1 MYMSVLFSW
10 HFLKDAIKKN
20 LFNDQLV
27 PSLLIISIFS
37 WSHDVWFKGDLWE
50 DVNCKSLLGVRGL
63 RWMGISVSEIRLRL
77 VFLYWMLLNNLW
89 QVDWSQRYDV
99 CHKQLARLSAQGI
112 QQFVDSI
119 TFSELAVDTIPV
131 ENRVEIVNR
140 ALRFAR
146 QQDAALKKKGISE
159 SQEER
164 YKLFVV
170 ELNIGLDLSD
180 VVMELWLGSLHSS
193 FRTKHHSY
201 HCTVSA
207 PKKAKWFC
215 FLLLFSEVQDNR
227 L

>member
-1 MYMSVLFSW
+1 
-10 HFLKDAIKKN
+10 
-20 LFNDQLV
+20 
-27 PSLLIISIFS
+27 
-37 WSHDVWFKGDLWE
+37 
-50 DVNCKSLLGVRGL
+50 
-63 RWMGISVSEIRLRL
+63 
-77 VFLYWMLLNNLW
+77 MLLNNLW
-89 QVDWSQRYDV
+89 QVDWSQSYDV

-119 TFSELAVDTIPV
+119 TFSELAVDTIPI

-180 VVMELWLGSLHSS
+180 VVMKLWLGSLHSS

-215 FLLLFSEVQDNR
+215 FLLLFSEVQVNR